1 MFALVALV
9 ITGVLAR
16 QIGNQALTWSDEAS
30 RYIFVWLTFIA
41 AAIAIARDEHPRI
54 TAVARL
60 LSASWCTRI
69 ERALVLAYLST
80 FFVAGVMY
88 SSSST
93 GESAAT
99 LPLPMTLITS
109 VAAIGAGLMLIFVSF
124 KIGHERQPLREFAW
138 TFSFAAVAAAIGV
151 SFTHASH
158 INVLI
163 LMGVVFVLMLLIG
176 VPLAFSLGIAS
187 LSALLLIGSIP
198 LQAAAE
204 QTFAGINAP
213 ALVAI
218 PLFMLTGA
226 IMEFGGASKR
236 IIAFANVLVGRFAG
250 GLFQVDLVSSAIF
263 AGLSGSS
270 VADTAAIGN
279 IMIPGMVRAGY
290 DAEQAGAV
298 QAAAGSLGVVFPPSI
313 PMIIFGSVAGVSIAG
328 LFLHSLIPGLLILG
342 AYALV
347 AYATARKHRYTRLPA
362 PTWREAGTALRD
374 GLLALLAPVI
384 VLGGVVGGLYTPVEA
399 GAAAALYALVICS
412 VVYREFTWS
421 TAWQAIETACTT
433 TSIVMLIVGSAVFS
447 GWVLTYERL
456 PQTVAVALG
465 AFTSQPILL
474 LAILMVIFIVLHMFI
489 DISSA
494 IIIAVPV
501 FMPLIAAAHIS
512 VFEFGILLMLNSAAG
527 IVTPPVGL
535 NLAIA
540 AAIARIR
547 IEQLFFPILP
557 YWGAAVAVM
566 ALVLLVPDVITFL
579 PHLFHK

>member
-1 MFALVALV
+1 M
-9 ITGVLAR
+9 G
-16 QIGNQALTWSDEAS
+16 
-30 RYIFVWLTFIA
+30 
-41 AAIAIARDEHPRI
+41 
-54 TAVARL
+54 AVFL
-60 LSASWCTRI
+60 
-69 ERALVLAYLST
+69 
-80 FFVAGVMY
+80 
-88 SSSST
+88 
-93 GESAAT
+93 
-99 LPLPMTLITS
+99 
-109 VAAIGAGLMLIFVSF
+109 
-124 KIGHERQPLREFAW
+124 
-138 TFSFAAVAAAIGV
+138 
-151 SFTHASH
+151 
-158 INVLI
+158 
-163 LMGVVFVLMLLIG
+163 LMLLVG

-187 LSALLLIGSIP
+187 LSALLLIRTIP

-226 IMEFGGASKR
+226 IMEFGGASRR
-236 IIAFANVLVGRFAG
+236 IIAFANVLVGRFSG

-279 IMIPGMVRAGY
+279 IMIPGMIRAGY
-290 DAEQAGAV
+290 DAEEAGAV

-328 LFLHSLIPGLLILG
+328 LFLRSLVPGLLILG

-347 AYATARKHRYTRLPA
+347 AYTTARKHRYARLAA

-412 VVYREFTWS
+412 VVYREFTLR
-421 TAWQAIETACTT
+421 TAWQAVETACTT

-456 PQTVAVALG
+456 PQAVAVALG
-465 AFTSQPILL
+465 TFTSQPVLL

-540 AAIARIR
+540 AAIAKIR
-547 IEQLFFPILP
+547 IEQLFLPILP

-566 ALVLLVPDVITFL
+566 ALVLLIPDVITFL
-579 PHLFHK
+579 PHFFHK